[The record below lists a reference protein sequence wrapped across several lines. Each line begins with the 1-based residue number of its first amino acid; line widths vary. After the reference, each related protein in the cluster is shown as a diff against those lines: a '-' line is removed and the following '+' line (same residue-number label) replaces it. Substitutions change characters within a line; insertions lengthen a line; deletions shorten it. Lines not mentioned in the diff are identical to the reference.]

1 MNRPN
6 EPPMPDPLAYY
17 LTWPTYGTWL
27 PGDERGWVQRGSGR
41 QPPDPVRKR
50 EAEAKM
56 TEDACRLDHE
66 QRAVVEKTIAEHCR
80 IRGWELYVV
89 NCRSNHIHVVV
100 AANIKPE
107 AVRSQFKT
115 WCTRKL
121 KELERQRRGNGDVR
135 ENWWAERGSRICIN
149 DEDGLEAVIQ
159 YVRDGQDVAELRH
172 RPDASRPRSSLADWA
187 EQNAERWA
195 NRLNAKD
202 VEGFTGRGG

>member
-1 MNRPN
+1 MHRPN

-27 PGDERGWVQRGSGR
+27 PGDKRGWVKRGGGWQS
-41 QPPDPVRKR
+41 PDPVRKL
-50 EAEAKM
+50 EAESRM

-66 QRAVVEKTIAEHCR
+66 QRAVVEGTIAEHCQ

-100 AANIKPE
+100 AATIKPE
-107 AVRSQFKT
+107 AVRSQFKA

-121 KELERQRRGNGDVR
+121 KDLDRKRRREGEVR
-135 ENWWAERGSRICIN
+135 ENWWAERGSRLYVN

-159 YVRDGQDVAELRH
+159 YVRDGQDDPQH
-172 RPDASRPRSSLADWA
+172 
-187 EQNAERWA
+187 
-195 NRLNAKD
+195 
-202 VEGFTGRGG
+202 